1 MTKHFVLIGR
11 KQRYI
16 GAAFIVLV
24 IFLLL
29 PSSWISTMYRYD
41 LANDYLLK
49 TVGLILPGILLAI
62 ALILRVYW
70 IKAILATI
78 ILASI
83 NFLILP
89 IASIGTLDCGGDI
102 TATIS
107 LDQACGSGVT
117 FFFKMGLLAIAL
129 FFIYML
135 SILPTKN
142 VKK

>member
-1 MTKHFVLIGR
+1 
-11 KQRYI
+11 
-16 GAAFIVLV
+16 
-24 IFLLL
+24 
-29 PSSWISTMYRYD
+29 MYRYD
-41 LANDYLLK
+41 LANNFLLK

-70 IKAILATI
+70 VKAIIAAI
-78 ILASI
+78 IVASV

-89 IASIGTLDCGGDI
+89 IASIATLDCGGDV
-102 TATIS
+102 TGTLS

-117 FFFKMGLLAIAL
+117 FFFKIGLLAIAL